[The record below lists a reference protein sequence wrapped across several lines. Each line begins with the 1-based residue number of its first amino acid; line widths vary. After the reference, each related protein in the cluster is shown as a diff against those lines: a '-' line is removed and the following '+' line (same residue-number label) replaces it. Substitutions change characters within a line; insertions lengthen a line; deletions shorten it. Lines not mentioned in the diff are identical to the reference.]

1 MVMGKIVQYIGTQV
15 GKDTGLEL
23 GAETDLLESGLI
35 DSTAVMDLVVW
46 IEDMFGISVEAEDLT
61 AANFGTPRK
70 ITDYVEKNRKE

>member
-1 MVMGKIVQYIGTQV
+1 MVMEKVIQYIGTQV
-15 GKDTGLEL
+15 GKDSGLEL

-46 IEDMFGISVEAEDLT
+46 LEDTFGISVEAEDLI

-70 ITDYVEKNRKE
+70 IADYVEKSRKE